1 MGFRMVILVASKLW
15 EFFCCLIRK
24 NCRKI
29 IQYQTVKY
37 DISPLCPISRHKLQL
52 VKRKTMI
59 LDLDETLVHSQHVGK
74 MRPNRPSTPPDFV
87 LKITIDGLPER
98 FYVYKRP
105 HVDFFL
111 NVVSQW
117 YDLVVFTA
125 SMEIYG
131 SPVVE
136 RLDNGRGILNRRYYR
151 QHCKPDSGYYAKDLS
166 AVNSD
171 LSSIFIVDN
180 SPSAYRLYPD
190 NGIPILSWMSDA
202 SDINLLSL
210 LPFLDALRFTSDVRS
225 VLRRNSYTVSW
236 KKKSIGH
243 ITPLKT

>member
-1 MGFRMVILVASKLW
+1 MLTSVPSIHPYLV
-15 EFFCCLIRK
+15 
-24 NCRKI
+24 
-29 IQYQTVKY
+29 
-37 DISPLCPISRHKLQL
+37 
-52 VKRKTMI
+52 M
-59 LDLDETLVHSQHVGK
+59 
-74 MRPNRPSTPPDFV
+74 
-87 LKITIDGLPER
+87 
-98 FYVYKRP
+98 
-105 HVDFFL
+105 
-111 NVVSQW
+111 VSQW

-190 NGIPILSWMSDA
+190 KAYQSYRGCPMRLTSTFSVYYRFSTLSG
-202 SDINLLSL
+202 
-210 LPFLDALRFTSDVRS
+210 LPAT
-225 VLRRNSYTVSW
+225 
-236 KKKSIGH
+236 
-243 ITPLKT
+243 

>member
-1 MGFRMVILVASKLW
+1 MPTFFLMGFRMVILVASKLW

-87 LKITIDGLPER
+87 LK
-98 FYVYKRP
+98 
-105 HVDFFL
+105 
-111 NVVSQW
+111 VSQW